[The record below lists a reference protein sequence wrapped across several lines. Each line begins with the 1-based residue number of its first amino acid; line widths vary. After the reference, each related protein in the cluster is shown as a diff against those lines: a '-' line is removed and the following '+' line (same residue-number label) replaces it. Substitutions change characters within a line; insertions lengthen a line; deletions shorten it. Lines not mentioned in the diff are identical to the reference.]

1 MIKTTKMLLNELS
14 GYSDPFGKINR
25 LLKAEELVLLKKG
38 FYETD
43 KSKPGYLF
51 APVIYGPS
59 YLSFDYALA
68 RYGLIPESVHEYTSA
83 TFNKGK
89 RKRYQN
95 IFGDYSYR
103 DIPKAA
109 YPFEVQLYT
118 EGDYAYMMATPEK
131 AICDK
136 LYTLPPVSNIN
147 EMTQLLFE
155 NLRIDETGFQKLNT
169 KTLEELSELYKSNN
183 IRYMIKTLK
192 KVQNGFKY

>member
-1 MIKTTKMLLNELS
+1 MVKTTKMLLNELS
-14 GYSDPFGKINR
+14 AYSDPFGKINR
-25 LLKAEELVLLKKG
+25 LLKAEKIFLLKKS

-43 KSKPGYLF
+43 KTKPGYLF
-51 APVIYGPS
+51 APIIYGPS
-59 YLSFDYALA
+59 YLSFDYALS
-68 RYGLIPESVHEYTSA
+68 RHGLIPESVHEYTSA
-83 TFNKGK
+83 TFNKDR
-89 RKRYQN
+89 RKKFHN
-95 IFGDYSYR
+95 FFGDYSYR
-103 DIPKAA
+103 DIPKVA

-136 LYTLPPVSNIN
+136 LYTLPPVSSIN

-155 NLRIDETGFQKLNT
+155 NLRIDETEFEKLNK

-192 KVQNGFKY
+192 KVQK

>member
-1 MIKTTKMLLNELS
+1 MVKTTKILLNELS
-14 GYSDPFGKINR
+14 EYSDPFGKINR
-25 LLKAEELVLLKKG
+25 LLKAEELFLLKKG

-43 KSKPGYLF
+43 RTKPGYLF
-51 APVIYGPS
+51 APIMYGPS
-59 YLSFDYALA
+59 YLSFDYALS
-68 RYGLIPESVHEYTSA
+68 RHGLIPEAVHEYTSA

-103 DIPKAA
+103 DVPKAA

-136 LYTLPPVSNIN
+136 LYTLPPVSSIK
-147 EMTQLLFE
+147 EITQILFE
-155 NLRIDETGFQKLNT
+155 NLRIDETEFQKLNI

-192 KVQNGFKY
+192 KAQK